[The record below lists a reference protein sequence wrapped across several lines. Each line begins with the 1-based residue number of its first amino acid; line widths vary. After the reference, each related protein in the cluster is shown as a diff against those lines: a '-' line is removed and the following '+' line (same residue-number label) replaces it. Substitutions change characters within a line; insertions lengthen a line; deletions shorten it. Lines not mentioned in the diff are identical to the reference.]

1 LEVDLFI
8 EDIGSGDLNR
18 FSTPGT
24 VIFSYFPNSKT
35 TFYALGSYSPFWQ
48 DTFDYFA
55 QGGLGFKYQVSPDF
69 EIELLYT
76 DFTNKFLSN
85 SGGQAST
92 FNIGFRYSR

>member
-1 LEVDLFI
+1 MQGTDQLPFIDWDGASWNTQFFNDYAIGESFSLFTEVDLFI

-55 QGGLGFKYQVSPDF
+55 
-69 EIELLYT
+69 
-76 DFTNKFLSN
+76 
-85 SGGQAST
+85 
-92 FNIGFRYSR
+92 